1 MTELFSGFTPLHR
14 KPMRGTEQEAG
25 WVIQAQCGDRDAMEH
40 VLRSVQPP
48 LRRYVLRLV
57 GPTAADD
64 VLQEVLIAIAR
75 KLTWLAEPRLFRA
88 WAYRIA
94 SRAAFDH
101 LRKAKRRGRHETD
114 DEVLQALPA
123 PGPRPSGDQLREM
136 LDSAVLSPAS
146 RAVLMLHFQEEM
158 PLAEIAAVLEIP
170 LGTVKSRLAYG
181 LAALR
186 RHFADK

>member
-1 MTELFSGFTPLHR
+1 MH
-14 KPMRGTEQEAG
+14 GTEQDTA
-25 WVIQAQCGDRDAMEH
+25 WVIQAQCGDRAAMEH
-40 VLRSVQPP
+40 VLRTVQLP

-57 GPTAADD
+57 GPTATDD
-64 VLQEVLIAIAR
+64 VLQDVLISIAR
-75 KLTWLAEPRLFRA
+75 KVTWLAEPRLFRA

-101 LRKAKRRGRHETD
+101 LRKEQRRGQHETHA
-114 DEVLQALPA
+114 EMLEALAAPA
-123 PGPRPSGDQLREM
+123 PRPSGEQLREL

-181 LAALR
+181 LAAPR
-186 RHFADK
+186 RIFRTSK